1 MARKDKNKKKKRILH
16 LAVIFTFTAIVFGT
30 ATYAWFIGMRTVNV
44 TPFDVEIAA
53 TESLLLSLDGKTWD
67 TTVAINSSNYSDPGT
82 AGTYTVAKGN
92 TNNWGGRGL
101 IPMSSIGDIDPST
114 NRLKL
119 FEKGSLTT
127 TAGGY
132 RLMASQVN
140 NATTTPDGYVVFDL
154 FIKNS
159 SGTEYYSG
167 YDTFNEEAIYL
178 TTNSKV
184 EVGSSGV
191 ANTGIENSVR
201 VAFAQIGRVVGTT
214 TDESAIQGITCN
226 GEIGKTTGAVTSI
239 CRRAQIWE
247 PNDKNHVVDA
257 LSWYNTT
264 CKKRT
269 GDNTSE
275 ATYSGACG
283 TVANGTAVP
292 TYAIRKEITSPTS
305 VDVYDGAAFNG
316 YSGTVTTN
324 PDDTGASAY
333 LYAFPYF
340 TDTDKAKTGVERP
353 TFMTLAPNSIT
364 KVRVYIYIEGQ
375 DIDNYDFASIGKQ
388 IKVNFGFTK
397 ERFTAADIDYQGP
410 TLPQDDGPAV
420 NNGNQSQNSGNQEP
434 QNNGGTTPENSGN
447 QEP

>member
-1 MARKDKNKKKKRILH
+1 MARKDNNKRKKRILH

-67 TTVAINSSNYSDPGT
+67 TTVAINSTNYSDPGT
-82 AGTYTVAKGN
+82 AGTYLDN

-101 IPMSSIGDIDPST
+101 IPMSSIGDIDPDT

-127 TAGGY
+127 TPGGY
-132 RLMASQVN
+132 RLMASQVDN
-140 NATTTPDGYVVFDL
+140 SETTPDGYVVFDL

-159 SGTEYYSG
+159 SGTEYYAG
-167 YDTFNEEAIYL
+167 YDPLNEEAIYL
-178 TTNSKV
+178 TTNSAV
-184 EVGSSGV
+184 TVGSSGV

-214 TDESAIQGITCN
+214 TDETAIQGITCN
-226 GEIGKTTGAVTSI
+226 GGIGTTTGAVTSI

-247 PNDKNHVVDA
+247 PNDTAHVVDA
-257 LSWYNTT
+257 ISWYNTT
-264 CKKRT
+264 CKQRT
-269 GDNTSE
+269 GDDTSE
-275 ATYSGACG
+275 ATYTGTCG

-292 TYAIRKEITSPTS
+292 TYAIRKEITSPTA
-305 VDVYDGAAFNG
+305 VDVYDGASFNG

-324 PDDTGASAY
+324 PDDTGTNAY

-340 TDTDKAKTGVERP
+340 TDTQRDLTGMQRP

-397 ERFTAADIDYQGP
+397 ERFTAEDIDYQGP
-410 TLPQDDGPAV
+410 ELPEDDGPAV
-420 NNGNQSQNSGNQEP
+420 NNS
-434 QNNGGTTPENSGN
+434 TPE
-447 QEP
+447 P

>member
-1 MARKDKNKKKKRILH
+1 MARKDNKRKKRILH

-67 TTVAINSSNYSDPGT
+67 TTVAINSTNFSDPGT
-82 AGTYTVAKGN
+82 AGTYTQAKGN

-132 RLMASQVN
+132 RLMASQVDN
-140 NATTTPDGYVVFDL
+140 SASTPDGYVVFDL
-154 FIKNS
+154 FVKNS
-159 SGTEYYSG
+159 SGSEYYSA
-167 YDTFNEEAIYL
+167 YDPYNEEAIYL

-201 VAFAQIGRVVGTT
+201 VAFAQIGRVIGTT
-214 TDESAIQGITCN
+214 SSEAAIQGITCN
-226 GEIGKTTGAVTSI
+226 GEIGKTTGDVTSI

-247 PNDKNHVVDA
+247 PNDTKHVADA
-257 LSWYNTT
+257 LSWYTTT

-269 GDNTSE
+269 GENVANTST
-275 ATYSGACG
+275 ATYEGVCG

-292 TYAIRKEITSPTS
+292 TYAIRKEITSPTA
-305 VDVYDGAAFNG
+305 VDVYDGTAFNG
-316 YSGTVTTN
+316 YNGTVTTN
-324 PDDTGASAY
+324 PDDTAETAY
-333 LYAFPYF
+333 LYSFPYF
-340 TDTDKAKTGVERP
+340 TDTDRDKTGVQRP

-364 KVRVYIYIEGQ
+364 KIRVYIYIEGQ

-397 ERFTAADIDYQGP
+397 ERFTAEDINYQGP
-410 TLPQDDGPAV
+410 TLPEDDGPAV
-420 NNGNQSQNSGNQEP
+420 NNGQNGGEP
-434 QNNGGTTPENSGN
+434 QNNG
-447 QEP
+447 

>member
-1 MARKDKNKKKKRILH
+1 MARKDKNNRKKRILH

-82 AGTYTVAKGN
+82 AGTYLDN

-167 YDTFNEEAIYL
+167 YDPLNEEAIYL

-214 TDESAIQGITCN
+214 SDETAIQDITCN
-226 GEIGKTTGAVTSI
+226 GAVGTTTGAVTSI

-247 PNDKNHVVDA
+247 PNDTAHVADA
-257 LSWYNTT
+257 ISWYNTT
-264 CKKRT
+264 CKSRS

-275 ATYSGACG
+275 ATYTGTCG

-305 VDVYDGAAFNG
+305 VDVYDGTAFNG
-316 YSGTVTTN
+316 YTGTVTTN

-397 ERFTAADIDYQGP
+397 ERFTATDIDYQGP
-410 TLPQDDGPAV
+410 ELPEDDGPAV
-420 NNGNQSQNSGNQEP
+420 NNGGSEPQNGGNQEP
-434 QNNGGTTPENSGN
+434 
-447 QEP
+447 

>member
-1 MARKDKNKKKKRILH
+1 MARKEKNKKKRVLH

-67 TTVAINSSNYSDPGT
+67 TTVAINSTNFADPGT
-82 AGTYTVAKGN
+82 SGTYTVAKGN

-101 IPMSSIGDIDPST
+101 IPMSSIGDIDAST

-140 NATTTPDGYVVFDL
+140 NASTTPDGYVVFDL

-159 SGTEYYSG
+159 SGTEYYPS
-167 YDTFNEEAIYL
+167 YDPYNEEAIYL
-178 TTNSKV
+178 TTNSAV
-184 EVGSSGV
+184 TVGSSGV

-201 VAFAQIGRVVGTT
+201 VAFAQIGRVIGTT
-214 TDESAIQGITCN
+214 DNETTIQGITCN
-226 GEIGKTTGAVTSI
+226 GEIGKTSGAVTSI

-247 PNDKNHVVDA
+247 PNDKNHVADA
-257 LSWYNTT
+257 LSWYTTT
-264 CKKRT
+264 CLKRT
-269 GDNTSE
+269 GDNTST

-283 TVANGTAVP
+283 TVANGSAVP
-292 TYAIRKEITSPTS
+292 TYAIRKEITSPTA
-305 VDVYDGAAFNG
+305 VDVYDGTAFNG
-316 YSGTVTTN
+316 YTGTVTTN
-324 PDDTGASAY
+324 PDDTAASAY

-340 TDTDKAKTGVERP
+340 TDTDKAKTGVQRP

-397 ERFTAADIDYQGP
+397 ERFTATDIDYQGP
-410 TLPQDDGPAV
+410 ALPADDGPAV
-420 NNGNQSQNSGNQEP
+420 NNGE
-434 QNNGGTTPENSGN
+434 QNNQQQNGGEQNGGEQN
-447 QEP
+447 GGGE